1 MEEFKIDL
9 ESIVAEKVMAY
20 QLFKKNSMI
29 EMLLKELNELRIK
42 VNDALKDK

>member
-42 VNDALKDK
+42 LNDAPKDK